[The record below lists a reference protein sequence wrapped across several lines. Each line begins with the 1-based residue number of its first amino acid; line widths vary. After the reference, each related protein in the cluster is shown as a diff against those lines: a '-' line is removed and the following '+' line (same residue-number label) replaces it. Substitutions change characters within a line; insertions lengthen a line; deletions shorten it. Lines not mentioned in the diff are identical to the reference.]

1 MILNQYE
8 VWNGMEISDWSDLAE
23 GAYER
28 TKKEPKREE
37 IGESKSGC
45 HGKIKKQERARVA
58 IMKEIRE
65 QSGCH

>member
-1 MILNQYE
+1 
-8 VWNGMEISDWSDLAE
+8 MERL
-23 GAYER
+23 
-28 TKKEPKREE
+28 KETGEE